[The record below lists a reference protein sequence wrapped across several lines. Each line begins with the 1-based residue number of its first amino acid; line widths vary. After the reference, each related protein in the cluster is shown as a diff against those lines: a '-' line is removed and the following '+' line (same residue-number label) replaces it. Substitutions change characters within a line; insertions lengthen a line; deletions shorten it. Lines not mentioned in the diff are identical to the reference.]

1 MVGVLR
7 VVGHRV
13 LGCCGGWC
21 RALRDQG
28 QVEGYGGSRLAPV
41 VPRVGYEHLPA
52 WGIATGRV
60 QSCNNQQP
68 KP

>member
-1 MVGVLR
+1 ML
-7 VVGHRV
+7 
-13 LGCCGGWC
+13 GWC

-41 VPRVGYEHLPA
+41 VQRVGYEHLPA